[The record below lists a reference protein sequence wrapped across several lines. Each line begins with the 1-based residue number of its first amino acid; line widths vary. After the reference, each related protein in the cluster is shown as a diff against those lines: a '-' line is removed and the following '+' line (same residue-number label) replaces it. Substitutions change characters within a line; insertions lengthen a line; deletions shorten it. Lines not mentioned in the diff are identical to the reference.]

1 MTTQYDA
8 IYARQSIDKKDS
20 ISTESQT
27 DFCKHEVRGGEVK
40 EYVDKGFSGKNTDRP
55 NFQQLVKDIKAG
67 KIKRVIVYKLDRIS
81 RSILDFAEMMAMFQ
95 EYGVEFVSCTEKFDT
110 STPVGRAMLS
120 ICIVFAQL
128 ERETI
133 QGRVADAFYSRSL
146 KGFRSGAT
154 PFGFH
159 LIPFKLNGINA
170 KMLEADEDKK
180 SSILLMFQMYAEPN
194 VSYGDVTRYFD
205 ENGILF
211 DGEHLK
217 RSTLKRILRNPSYT
231 FADQNIYD
239 FYKSQGTEIVNL
251 PEEFIGVTSCYLHR
265 KQEAKNTDTTLDNF
279 RLVIA
284 PHEGIVPSDL
294 WLVCIKKLLGNR
306 TYQPARKA
314 NRSWLA
320 GKVKCG
326 NCHRAFTI
334 SRSIRKNGTR
344 DYYRCTL
351 RLDNKNCC
359 KGGGTLRVEDVEAL
373 VEDALKEKLKDFEI
387 LQKRKKNTPPN
398 PKLLKIKTE
407 LEAVEED
414 IEQLVDSLTGAK
426 AVLASYINEKIEA
439 LDIRRRMLNQ
449 QYSEMIVKL
458 TPPEELIALSG
469 YIEKWDSISFEDKR
483 VVLDKM
489 IDVIY
494 ATEEKI
500 EIKWKI

>member
-1 MTTQYDA
+1 MTAQYDA

-27 DFCKHEVRGGEVK
+27 DFCKREVREGECK

-55 NFQQLVKDIKAG
+55 SFQQLVKDIKAG
-67 KIKRVIVYKLDRIS
+67 KVKRVIVYKLDRIS

-95 EYGVEFVSCTEKFDT
+95 EHGVEFVSCNEKFDT
-110 STPVGRAMLS
+110 STPVGRAMLN

-159 LIPFKLNGINA
+159 LIPFTLNGIHA

-180 SSILLMFQMYAEPN
+180 NSILLMFQMYAEPQT
-194 VSYGDVTRYFD
+194 SYGDVIRYFD
-205 ENGILF
+205 DNGILF

-231 FADQNIYD
+231 FADPQIYD
-239 FYKSQGTEIVNL
+239 FFKSQGTEIVNT
-251 PEEFIGVTSCYLHR
+251 PEEFVGVTSLYLHK
-265 KQEAKNTDTTLDNF
+265 KQEAKLTDTTLDYY

-294 WLVCIKKLLGNR
+294 WIVCIKKLLGNR

-326 NCHRAFTI
+326 NCHRAFVT
-334 SRSIRKNGTR
+334 SRCIRKNGTR

-351 RLDNKNCC
+351 RLENKNCC
-359 KGGGTLRVEDVEAL
+359 KGGGTLRVEDVETF
-373 VEDALKEKLKDFEI
+373 VETALKDKLKSFET
-387 LQKRKKNTPPN
+387 LQKRNKNAPPN

-407 LEAVEED
+407 LEAVEKD
-414 IEQLVDSLTGAK
+414 IAQLLDSLTGAK
-426 AVLASYINEKIEA
+426 SVLAGYINDKIEE
-439 LDIRRRMLNQ
+439 LDIRRRTLNQ
-449 QYSEMIVKL
+449 QYSEMVVKL
-458 TPPEELIALSG
+458 TPPEEVLELSG
-469 YIEKWDSISFEDKR
+469 YIEKWNDISFEDKR